1 MFLRNRWLKFFQLD
15 LFVLKG
21 ANKSCQSKVDS
32 SNSFYARH
40 NNLILVHCAQMEE
53 DFYPNKE
60 CKLIIFTVFTLFL
73 MKMVI

>member
-21 ANKSCQSKVDS
+21 ANKPCQSKVDS

-40 NNLILVHCAQMEE
+40 NNLILVLKW
-53 DFYPNKE
+53 NR
-60 CKLIIFTVFTLFL
+60 TLTKNVSYSNLQCLPFFL